1 MIKRFI
7 ASIFAVMLLLT
18 FSVTAFADEFEYN
31 EYDNYNEFEQD
42 YYDSVVFPEEDK
54 NQNAWYSELSAI
66 PIVIGVAAGAVT
78 VLILL
83 RRHSALDRQ
92 APAPYRYN
100 AKVKHSR
107 KVTYK

>member
-1 MIKRFI
+1 MIKRIIISVFVAI
-7 ASIFAVMLLLT
+7 ILLA
-18 FSVTAFADEFEYN
+18 FPVTAFADEFEYN

-42 YYDSVVFPEEDK
+42 YYDTVVFPEEDK
-54 NQNAWYSELSAI
+54 ITNTWYSELSAI
-66 PIVIGVAAGAVT
+66 PVFIGVAAGAVT
-78 VLILL
+78 VLILVH
-83 RRHSALDRQ
+83 RQSVVDRQ

>member
-1 MIKRFI
+1 MIKKLI
-7 ASIFAVMLLLT
+7 ASLFAVTVLLT
-18 FSVTAFADEFEYN
+18 FSFTAFADEFEYN

-42 YYDSVVFPEEDK
+42 YYDTVVFPEEDT
-54 NQNAWYSELSAI
+54 NTYVWYSEFSAI
-66 PIVIGVAAGAVT
+66 PVFIGIAASAVT

-83 RRHSALDRQ
+83 RRHSALDSHT
-92 APAPYRYN
+92 PVPYRYN